1 VADQLNYYNQYT
13 GDPGYLPKDLARY
26 DAATSGSVQKFAQL
40 TLGKNQRVV
49 IYGVPGKKVLDDVPR
64 SPEDTDANV
73 KITPQHAQEFEAAQA
88 WRATPPKPGPQRALV
103 LPKPTL
109 FTLPN
114 GLTVYVV
121 ERHELP
127 IVSAQLEILAGSAS
141 NPADRPGLAGMTAA
155 LLTEGT
161 SKRSAEEIANAASI
175 LGSDLESRS
184 DSDTARLGIS
194 LLSWNIG
201 RGLELVADSA
211 EHPTFP
217 AADLER
223 IRANRLTALVQ
234 QQDNPMQ
241 LGMRAGAL
249 NLFGSQSPY
258 GFDALGT
265 AGSLHAITREDVA
278 TFHSGHY
285 GPQNGLLEFTG
296 DVTPAEARKLAE
308 QAFGT
313 WSSHAAQATVPP
325 PPAAPSRK
333 ILLVDKPGSPQTAV
347 LTFGV
352 GVDRKSPDYPA
363 VSVMNTMLGGLFS
376 SRINMNL
383 REEHGYTYGAFS
395 LYRFYRGT
403 GPFIAGAQVR
413 QDVTAPAV
421 EQLFRELDGIH
432 TRPLTDAELRMA
444 KDFIIRSLPG
454 NFESARDVN
463 GQLGNLW
470 SFGLP
475 LDYYTRLPGQIEAV
489 TSADARAAAAKYVH
503 PENLLVIAVGDK
515 SKIETG
521 LKDLKLGPVETWS
534 EGSAGGAGPK

>member
-1 VADQLNYYNQYT
+1 LNYYNQYT

-26 DAATSGSVQKFAQL
+26 DAVSSSSVQKLAQS

-49 IYGVPGKKVLDDVPR
+49 VYGIPGKKVLDDVPR

-73 KITPQHAQEFEAAQA
+73 KTTPQHSQEFEAAQA
-88 WRATPPKPGPQRALV
+88 WRTTPPKAGPQRALV
-103 LPKPTL
+103 LPKPTV

-141 NPADRPGLAGMTAA
+141 NPVNRPGLAGMTAA

-161 SKRSAEEIANAASI
+161 SKRSAEEIANAASM

-194 LLSWNIG
+194 LLSRNIG
-201 RGLELVADSA
+201 RGVELVADCA
-211 EHPTFP
+211 EHPAFP
-217 AADLER
+217 AADLDR

-265 AGSLHAITREDVA
+265 AGSLKAITREDVTA
-278 TFHSGHY
+278 FHSSHY

-296 DVTPAEARKLAE
+296 DVTPAQARKLAE
-308 QAFGT
+308 QVFGT
-313 WSSHAAQATVPP
+313 WSSHAAPATVPP
-325 PPAAPSRK
+325 APAIPSRK
-333 ILLVDKPGSPQTAV
+333 ILIVDKPGSPQTAL
-347 LTFGV
+347 LTFGI
-352 GVDRKSPDYPA
+352 GIDRKSPDYPA

-413 QDVTAPAV
+413 QDVTAPAA
-421 EQLFRELDGIH
+421 EQLFKELDGIQ

-444 KDFIIRSLPG
+444 KDSIIRSLPG
-454 NFESARDVN
+454 NFESAHDVN
-463 GQLGNLW
+463 GQLANLW
-470 SFGLP
+470 AFGLP
-475 LDYYTRLPGQIEAV
+475 LDYYTRLPAQIEAV
-489 TSADARAAAAKYVH
+489 TSAEAQAAAAKYVH

-534 EGSAGGAGPK
+534 DGAVAGAGSK